1 MQELPCL
8 GGAGQGSSMSTTSDE
23 SEAMHT
29 HMPSPGRKQT
39 HTARDDRPSLLKS
52 AVPAKPSSK
61 AQSTLPAAVSL
72 DTGISRSHRTRE
84 RDRARERH
92 HDRTKSVVRSRTG
105 ISDMAY
111 LYSSRLRLHL
121 VLCST
126 CICSL

>member
-92 HDRTKSVVRSRTG
+92 HDRTKSVVRIPPEFQLLDFTPG
-105 ISDMAY
+105 GGAC
-111 LYSSRLRLHL
+111 LR
-121 VLCST
+121 ST
-126 CICSL
+126 ACASL